1 MGNKVIKGTAT
12 GAIALAAFGVASGAT
27 VQAEELT
34 KPSTSLSSDVT
45 APKAHN
51 IKVLDGVLLTKDGA
65 AVTTTPTER
74 TVEDARGIKEQAD
87 QAVTDQAGKVAD
99 ASAKEADSQKAV
111 EDATAKVAEAEKNKA
126 AATPDAIAQAE
137 KGVTDTQKAIAQ
149 NQKASDTA
157 ANATQKATDSATTQ
171 KQAVEQAQKGV
182 EAGQKAVDTAKKG
195 VDTAKAALDGTGEQK
210 ALDEQKAANKGL
222 EDAKKAESDAA
233 QKLADAKKADAD
245 RHTQIEDL
253 NNQAATQSKTATD
266 TATDAAAKKAADNT
280 AKADVNTAKKA
291 VETAQAALDG
301 TGAQKVLDEQKA
313 AQKAL
318 SDAKIKEV
326 EAAQKLADAKKA
338 DADRDTK
345 IKNLTAKETEQT
357 AAKTDAEN
365 ALSEAKKNAE
375 AKKATKEA
383 AEAKRDALQKEL
395 ADKKAL
401 STINV
406 PQYVIDAYKKY
417 LNSDREEA
425 DKDALQEV
433 FNKWIAE
440 GAYDIE
446 RNGNVP
452 IDPSTVDPAHM
463 TREQAKALT
472 QYYAHLLTAVRRQ
485 FWGTKVKTYTTEEAM
500 DYVQKVAEAYA
511 KENKPW
517 SSGHS
522 HAALAAGE
530 TPSSKLTW
538 MNENIS
544 GMRTG
549 TTTMTEMYRF
559 IAGSII
565 GMMVDDYHSDFG
577 HMSNMLGNEQD
588 DDAVGVASSV
598 TPNGLGRM
606 HYVGFSDKYA
616 GQALPDPY
624 DTTQLE
630 KDLAQAESDFQAA
643 LTAFNEAN
651 GVLTAKQAAFDA
663 AHQALSTTQSEL
675 A

>member
-12 GAIALAAFGVASGAT
+12 GAIALAAFGVANGAT
-27 VQAEELT
+27 VQADEVT
-34 KPSTSLSSDVT
+34 KPSTTLSSDVT

-65 AVTTTPTER
+65 AVTTTPTEK
-74 TVEDARGIKEQAD
+74 TVEEAHGIKQQAD
-87 QAVTDQAGKVAD
+87 QAVTDQAGKVAE
-99 ASAKEADSQKAV
+99 SAQAEANSQKAV

-137 KGVTDTQKAIAQ
+137 KSVTNTQKEIAQ

-157 ANATQKATDSATTQ
+157 ANATQKATDAATAQ
-171 KQAVEQAQKGV
+171 KAQVDKSQKAVED
-182 EAGQKAVDTAKKG
+182 GQKAVENAQKG

-222 EDAKKAESDAA
+222 EDAKKAENDAT
-233 QKLADAKKADAD
+233 QKLDK
-245 RHTQIEDL
+245 
-253 NNQAATQSKTATD
+253 
-266 TATDAAAKKAADNT
+266 
-280 AKADVNTAKKA
+280 
-291 VETAQAALDG
+291 
-301 TGAQKVLDEQKA
+301 
-313 AQKAL
+313 
-318 SDAKIKEV
+318 
-326 EAAQKLADAKKA
+326 AKKA
-338 DADRDTK
+338 DADRDAQ
-345 IKNLTAKETEQT
+345 IKNLTAKEAEQ
-357 AAKTDAEN
+357 AVAKTDAEN
-365 ALSEAKKNAE
+365 ALAEAKKTAE
-375 AKKATKEA
+375 AKKAAKEA
-383 AEAKRDALQKEL
+383 AEAKRDALRKEL
-395 ADKKAL
+395 DDKKKL

-417 LNSDREEA
+417 LDSDREEA

-433 FNKWIAE
+433 FNKWIEE

-446 RNGNVP
+446 RDGNVP

-472 QYYAHLLTAVRRQ
+472 QYYAHLITAVRRQ
-485 FWGTKVKTYTTEEAM
+485 FWGTNVKTYTTEEAM
-500 DYVQKVAEAYA
+500 DYVQKVAKAYA
-511 KENKPW
+511 QENKPW

-538 MNENIS
+538 MNENLS
-544 GMRTG
+544 TLRTR

-559 IAGSII
+559 IAGTIV
-565 GMMVDDYHSDFG
+565 GMMVDDYHSNCG
-577 HMSNMLGNEQD
+577 HMANMLINEQD
-588 DDAVGVASSV
+588 DTVVGVASSV

-606 HYVGFSDKYA
+606 HYVGFPTAHA

-630 KDLAQAESDFQAA
+630 KDLAQAESDFQMA

-651 GVLTAKQAAFDA
+651 GVLTAKQAAFDTA
-663 AHQALSTTQSEL
+663 SQALAATQAELTTVRN
-675 A
+675 